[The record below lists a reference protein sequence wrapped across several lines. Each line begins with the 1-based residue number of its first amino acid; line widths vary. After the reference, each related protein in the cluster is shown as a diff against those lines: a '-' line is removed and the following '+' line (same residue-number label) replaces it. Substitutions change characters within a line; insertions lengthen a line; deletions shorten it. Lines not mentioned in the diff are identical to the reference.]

1 MIKDTKGFF
10 NSQAMFIC
18 DQLSLKI
25 LDSNEAACQL
35 LNKSEYE
42 LAELTLHDLVE
53 EVTPDLA
60 NRIQQNSQA
69 STYDKVWKI
78 KSSGSTDRLVQFSS
92 HIITYKGKP
101 AKILVAHD
109 VTELVEELEEPLI
122 STPVGFQ
129 GFPLAEVEWKPTG
142 EILRWSDKATEML
155 GWEEVEVVGN
165 GTSIKDF
172 VHEEDKELVFGSI
185 QQMIDQK
192 GEDISISNRVF
203 TRDGKLVYSEW
214 HNSILYDTDGE
225 VISVYSLIA
234 NVTERALAF
243 KESQKSIQSYQDLFD
258 SMTDAIYILD
268 DDNKIVIANKGIKL
282 TYGYKLRD
290 LVGKDQSILRAP
302 GKFDEQA
309 MTEIRERSKT
319 QKAQK
324 LEVWSRK
331 ANGEVFL
338 TEMLVNRGSYF
349 GKNVLIIIERDISDR
364 KFAEEELIRRETLF
378 SELFNTSPLAI
389 TLLNTHNEVELVNK
403 GFEQLFGYQ
412 FDEIKGLEIDKIIVP
427 EYGIEEATRLTNSP
441 IVEEK
446 QLVRIAKNGDRLNVI
461 VYSVPVMIEGNI
473 QAKFGLYVDITERK
487 QAEETIKKSLKEKEV
502 LLAEVH
508 HRVKNNLAVITGLLE
523 LQSYASDNYHAQKVL
538 KDSQMR
544 VKSIALVHEKLYQN
558 DNLSEVNVSSYMEE
572 LITSVKR
579 AIGSR
584 DDHISI
590 EMDIDNL
597 TLPVTQAIP
606 CGLLVNEIVT
616 NSYKHAFKGRDE
628 GLIEVSLKTK
638 GEFVQITVQDN
649 GVGFDQENYTK
660 PGLSL
665 GMKLIRTLSK
675 QLRASTEVRSKDGTS
690 YSIEFKITGSG

>member
-35 LNKSEYE
+35 LNKSELE
-42 LAELTLHDLVE
+42 FAELTLHDLVE

-78 KSSGSTDRLVQFSS
+78 KSFGSTDRLVQFSS

-172 VHEEDKELVFGSI
+172 VHDEDKELVFGSI

-203 TRDGKLVYSEW
+203 TKDGKMVYSEW

-234 NVTERALAF
+234 NVTERVLAF

-616 NSYKHAFKGRDE
+616 NSYKHAFKGLDE

>member
-1 MIKDTKGFF
+1 
-10 NSQAMFIC
+10 
-18 DQLSLKI
+18 
-25 LDSNEAACQL
+25 
-35 LNKSEYE
+35 
-42 LAELTLHDLVE
+42 
-53 EVTPDLA
+53 
-60 NRIQQNSQA
+60 
-69 STYDKVWKI
+69 
-78 KSSGSTDRLVQFSS
+78 
-92 HIITYKGKP
+92 
-101 AKILVAHD
+101 
-109 VTELVEELEEPLI
+109 
-122 STPVGFQ
+122 
-129 GFPLAEVEWKPTG
+129 
-142 EILRWSDKATEML
+142 
-155 GWEEVEVVGN
+155 
-165 GTSIKDF
+165 
-172 VHEEDKELVFGSI
+172 
-185 QQMIDQK
+185 
-192 GEDISISNRVF
+192 
-203 TRDGKLVYSEW
+203 
-214 HNSILYDTDGE
+214 
-225 VISVYSLIA
+225 
-234 NVTERALAF
+234 
-243 KESQKSIQSYQDLFD
+243 
-258 SMTDAIYILD
+258 MTDAIYILD

-606 CGLLVNEIVT
+606 WRLVGKR
-616 NSYKHAFKGRDE
+616 NSY
-628 GLIEVSLKTK
+628 
-638 GEFVQITVQDN
+638 Q
-649 GVGFDQENYTK
+649 
-660 PGLSL
+660 
-665 GMKLIRTLSK
+665 
-675 QLRASTEVRSKDGTS
+675 
-690 YSIEFKITGSG
+690 

>member
-1 MIKDTKGFF
+1 MIKDAKSFF
-10 NSQAMFIC
+10 ETQSMFIC
-18 DQLSLKI
+18 DQISLKI
-25 LDSNEAACQL
+25 LDANEAALRLSNLPKEDL
-35 LNKSEYE
+35 LKK
-42 LAELTLHDLVE
+42 TLHELVE
-53 EVTPDLA
+53 EVTPDVA
-60 NRIQQNSQA
+60 AHIQQNSQA
-69 STYDKVWKI
+69 STFDKVWKI
-78 KSSGSTDRLVQFSS
+78 KAKDTSERIVQFSS
-92 HIITYKGKP
+92 HILTYCGKP
-101 AKILVAHD
+101 AKLLVAHD
-109 VTELVEELEEPLI
+109 VSELVNEIDTPLI

-129 GFPLAEVEWKPTG
+129 GFPLAEVEWKPNG
-142 EILRWSDKATEML
+142 EILRWSDKATEIF
-155 GWEEVEVVGN
+155 GWDEPEVIGN
-165 GTSIKDF
+165 GTQIRDF
-172 VHEEDKELVFGSI
+172 VFHEDVDLVFDSI
-185 QQMIDQK
+185 QRMIDQK
-192 GEDISISNRVF
+192 GEDISISNRIN
-203 TRDGKLVYSEW
+203 TKDGKIVYSEW
-214 HNSILYDTDGE
+214 HNSILYDTEGE
-225 VISVYSLIA
+225 VISIYSLIA

-302 GKFDEQA
+302 GKFEEQA
-309 MTEIRERSKT
+309 MKDIRERSKT

-324 LEVWSRK
+324 LEVWSKK

-389 TLLNTHNEVELVNK
+389 TLLNSHNEVELVNK
-403 GFEQLFGYQ
+403 GFEHLFGYEL
-412 FDEIKGLEIDKIIVP
+412 DEIKGLEIDKIIVP
-427 EYGIEEATRLTNSP
+427 ETGVAEAVQLTNSP
-441 IVEEK
+441 VVEEK
-446 QLVRIAKNGDRLNVI
+446 QLVRIAKNGTRLNVI
-461 VYSVPVMIEGNI
+461 VYSVPVIIEGNV

-523 LQSYASDNYHAQKVL
+523 LQSYATENYHAQKVL

-544 VKSIALVHEKLYQN
+544 VRSIALVHEKLYQN
-558 DNLSEVNVSSYMEE
+558 ENLSEVNVSSYFDQ
-572 LITSVKR
+572 LISSVKR
-579 AIGSR
+579 AIGTR
-584 DDHISI
+584 DDHIRFKV
-590 EMDIDNL
+590 DADDL
-597 TLPVTQAIP
+597 KLPVTQAIP

-616 NSYKHAFKGRDE
+616 NSYKHAFKGRKE
-628 GLIEVSLKTK
+628 GLIDVSIKTK
-638 GEFVQITVQDN
+638 GETVLIKVQDN
-649 GVGFDQENYTK
+649 GIGFDQENYTK

-675 QLRASTEVRSKDGTS
+675 QLRASTEVSSKDGTR
-690 YSIEFKITGSG
+690 YCIEFKKAAG

>member
-35 LNKSEYE
+35 LNKSELE
-42 LAELTLHDLVE
+42 FAELTLHDLVE

-78 KSSGSTDRLVQFSS
+78 KSFGSTDRLVQFSS

-172 VHEEDKELVFGSI
+172 VHDEDKELVFGSI

-203 TRDGKLVYSEW
+203 TKDGKMVYSEW

-616 NSYKHAFKGRDE
+616 NSYKHAFKGLDE

>member
-78 KSSGSTDRLVQFSS
+78 KSSRSTDRLVQFSS

-203 TRDGKLVYSEW
+203 TKDGKMVYSEW
-214 HNSILYDTDGE
+214 HNSILYDIDGE

-268 DDNKIVIANKGIKL
+268 DENKIVIANKGIKL

-324 LEVWSRK
+324 LEVWSKK

>member
-1 MIKDTKGFF
+1 
-10 NSQAMFIC
+10 
-18 DQLSLKI
+18 
-25 LDSNEAACQL
+25 
-35 LNKSEYE
+35 
-42 LAELTLHDLVE
+42 
-53 EVTPDLA
+53 
-60 NRIQQNSQA
+60 
-69 STYDKVWKI
+69 
-78 KSSGSTDRLVQFSS
+78 
-92 HIITYKGKP
+92 
-101 AKILVAHD
+101 

-203 TRDGKLVYSEW
+203 TKDGKMVYSEW
-214 HNSILYDTDGE
+214 HNSILYDIDGE

-268 DDNKIVIANKGIKL
+268 DENKIVIANKGIKL

-324 LEVWSRK
+324 LEVWSKK